1 MQDERDDDEGA
12 RDGSRRG
19 TQLGEHKRLASV
31 GLRDGHGLR
40 LLRLID
46 YRRRWIRI
54 VWPDGRRLERLRR
67 SATIG
72 VVVLAQRGDAVV
84 ALQGDEALSA
94 WELRLP

>member
-46 YRRRWIRI
+46 YRR
-54 VWPDGRRLERLRR
+54 